1 MSYTARLSELL
12 YPLAFHVPLTR
23 DAVNDSAWVSLSNY
37 HRAWLVV
44 NVGAMEQGA
53 TLDVSIRQAEDAIG
67 TNAKAITGKAITQLT
82 QVSGDGNGLVCIEL
96 QTEELDVDGGF
107 EHVQFRVTCGPNW
120 VTYSAILY
128 GCSARFKP
136 VATTNWD
143 EIVG

>member
-37 HRAWLVV
+37 HRAWLVI

-107 EHVQFRVTCGPNW
+107 EYIRFYVTLG
-120 VTYSAILY
+120 VAGAIYAATLY
-128 GCSARFKP
+128 GCSSRFKP
-136 VATTNWD
+136 VPTTNWT
-143 EIVG
+143 EVVG